1 MKPSLVLLLLLAIVK
16 TKTDEHVPNGSSA
29 IPTECVLQP
38 SWSVGAGFHPMFSFN
53 TSTCTLSKTI
63 EIEKDYVQIVGMP
76 TEVKCT
82 SAAGIQAS
90 QVTNFVMKNVSIY
103 GCGLENKIK
112 IQDGITY
119 YMRAA
124 VIIKNCT
131 NVTLQDVSLV
141 QSNGTGLVM
150 LSTGGTV
157 LIKDC
162 TFEDNSLNNNSIS
175 DLAVLSGGSGL
186 YIELPYCG
194 IRPKN
199 KFYLDFCNDNENKEV
214 KKISG
219 SKYHIRGCSFLRNFN
234 NNLKPNRHSDYY
246 TGLGAGG
253 GAAIVVGRDSEDNSF
268 LVEDCQFRNNDGAL
282 GGGLY
287 IALQDNANATKI
299 TFQNTTFEENAC
311 TRSVGLGGGVSAGFL
326 FESSKKVSNSI
337 QFIDC
342 VFTHNKAK
350 YGGGGSFYFS
360 KSLHTTN
367 SIELLRCNWTQNLAN
382 FGAAMKISPHL
393 YASDSADTSIN
404 FTVSNNFI
412 SSNNFNSSKKVR
424 GRATVLA
431 ETCKVKFLS
440 VNIFENN
447 TGSALCLDSSEAEFV
462 NGSHVTFSG
471 NKGFQGGAIA
481 LTGYSILKFGDNSR
495 FLFQDNQAQD
505 GGGAIFQLA
514 LSTRDIQ
521 ISRTCFIQ
529 YSGDTQKMIKDYNT
543 SFIFK
548 NNSGTP
554 RGRRSEQLSRFG
566 HSILVTSICPCHR
579 STAKCSQLPLNKTL
593 ECIGNFTFVHRNSHD
608 LSSFEKTV
616 TIPEKHIYVVPGK
629 LTQLNLTSMDDF
641 SNEAAAIYHM
651 SLKHNGSK
659 STVISDSKFTYV
671 SDNIKLYGQ
680 PGQNVTLYLES
691 TTVRHIT
698 LEVEATIQECPP
710 GFLNRNDKVLDRLEC
725 TCFPEISSSYS
736 GIRFCSNSKSRAYIM
751 HGYWIGYDSN
761 ATFAQEKDLVFS
773 YCHFGRCSSSE
784 RCSSSGRCLSNNSGF
799 TVLPINTNTTEL
811 NLIICGTHRT
821 GVFCSKCQPNSFMRY
836 HSRTFTCRPSKD
848 ECRLGW
854 LYYAVSEIIPV
865 TVFFVVLMVFDLR
878 LTSSSVNGLVLF
890 MQLSDSLQISGTNI
904 IPFPSATKTLL
915 QIFFVFTG
923 VFNLDFLE
931 LEELSYCLWP
941 NAKTSDLLAMKYL
954 TVAYAFGL
962 VVAMILFL
970 KYCNAKV
977 FVALRRKTSS
987 VFPVR
992 RHSPVIHGLTGFLI
1006 ICYSEATKVSL
1017 ILLTPAKLY
1026 SVGRDNIVHSHS
1038 TVSSCD
1044 GDLLFFRGNHLA
1056 YAIPALLVLVVLGLL
1071 PPLLLL
1077 SYPLCYKVFGLLKIS
1092 ESRFIKVLCLLIPLE
1107 KAKPFFD
1114 SFQNGLKDDCR
1125 FFAGLYFVYRLM
1137 TVATFALVSQSLM
1150 YFSLIALEL
1159 LLMLTLHGIFQ
1170 PLKKRRHNVVD
1181 GLLYGNLL
1189 AISLLTVLNCFLT
1202 FYYVNGQKYINIST
1216 SFQALLLY
1224 LPFLYASINVLIKLK
1239 NTRKCRK
1246 DSEELNY
1253 VTFSSSLDIVEDR
1266 CKEIEKF

>member
-1 MKPSLVLLLLLAIVK
+1 MNPRVLLLILVVAKVFCK
-16 TKTDEHVPNGSSA
+16 AQEQVPIGSSA
-29 IPTECVLQP
+29 ITKDCALAP
-38 SWSVGAGFHPMFSFN
+38 SLRKSGFYSIFSFN
-53 TSTCTLSKTI
+53 TSTCALSNATVI
-63 EIEKDYVQIVGMP
+63 ENDDNVLIVGMP
-76 TEVKCT
+76 TKIICNG
-82 SAAGIQAS
+82 AAGIQVRRIS
-90 QVTNFVMKNVSIY
+90 NFIMKHLTLS
-103 GCGLENKIK
+103 GCGGIDIKTNKQGDIL
-112 IQDGITY
+112 Y

-124 VIIKNCT
+124 VIIEDCT
-131 NVTLQDVSLV
+131 NITLQDVSLV
-141 QSNGTGLVM
+141 RSNGTGLVM

-157 LIKDC
+157 LINDC
-162 TFEDNSLNNNSIS
+162 TFEDNSLNNNSIPN
-175 DLAVLSGGSGL
+175 AVVYGGSGL
-186 YIELPYCG
+186 YIELPYCE
-194 IRPKN
+194 IRPTG
-199 KFYLDFCNDNENKEV
+199 LDHCNQKYV
-214 KKISG
+214 KTISG
-219 SKYHIRGCSFLRNFN
+219 SKYYIRSCTFSGNVNGNIKPSIRYSN
-234 NNLKPNRHSDYY
+234 NYIE
-246 TGLGAGG
+246 LGNGG
-253 GAAIVVGRDSEDNSF
+253 GAAIIVHRDSAVNSF
-268 LVEDCQFRNNDGAL
+268 LVEDCQFRNNSGSF

-287 IALQDNANATKI
+287 ILLKDNANATEVTVKS
-299 TFQNTTFEENAC
+299 TTFEDNTC
-311 TRSVGLGGGVSAGFL
+311 TQSAGLGGGVSAGFRSN
-326 FESSKKVSNSI
+326 SSRKVSNSI
-337 QFIDC
+337 KFVDC
-342 VFTHNKAK
+342 EFSHNKAN

-360 KSLHTTN
+360 KSVLTNN
-367 SIELLRCNWTQNLAN
+367 SIELLRCNWTQNSAIL
-382 FGAAMKISPHL
+382 GAAMKISPHL
-393 YASDSADTSIN
+393 YGSDFADASIN
-404 FTVSNNFI
+404 FVIGDNFI
-412 SSNNFNSSKKVR
+412 SSNELRSSTAVR
-424 GRATVLA
+424 GRATVHV
-431 ETCKVKFLS
+431 ETCKVKFLN
-440 VNIFENN
+440 VNTFENN
-447 TGSALCLDSSEAEFV
+447 SGSALYMDSSEAKFLD
-462 NGSHVTFSG
+462 GSHVTFSE
-471 NKGFQGGAIA
+471 NSGFQGGAIA
-481 LTGYSILKFGDNSR
+481 MTGYSALKFGDNSR
-495 FLFQDNQAQD
+495 FLFENNQAQD
-505 GGGAIFQLA
+505 GGGAIFQLTI
-514 LSTRDIQ
+514 SSRVVQ
-521 ISRTCFIQ
+521 IAKTCFIQ
-529 YSGDTQKMIKDYNT
+529 YSGDKQKMVKDYNT

-554 RGRRSEQLSRFG
+554 RGRQSEQLSRFG
-566 HSILVTSICPCHR
+566 HSILFTSIYPCHR
-579 STAKCSQLPLNKTL
+579 STAKCSQLPLNETL
-593 ECIGNFTFVHRNSHD
+593 DCIGNFTFVDRNSHD

-616 TIPEKHIYVVPGK
+616 TIPKKNIYIVPGK

-641 SNEAAAIYHM
+641 SNEIAAIYHM
-651 SLKHNGSK
+651 SFKHNDPNSPV
-659 STVISDSKFTYV
+659 TSDSKFSYV
-671 SDNIKLYGQ
+671 SDSIKLYGL
-680 PGQNVTLYLES
+680 PGQLVTLFLES
-691 TTVRHIT
+691 MTVRHIT

-710 GFLNRNDKVLDRLEC
+710 GFLNRKDEVSDRLEC

-773 YCHFGRCSSSE
+773 YCHFGRCLSNE
-784 RCSSSGRCLSNNSGF
+784 RCSSSGRCSSSESTF

-811 NLIICGTHRT
+811 NLRICGTHRT

-836 HSRTFTCRPSKD
+836 HSRTFACRPSKD
-848 ECRLGW
+848 KCRLGW

-1017 ILLTPAKLY
+1017 ILLTPVKLY
-1026 SVGRDNIVHSHS
+1026 SVGRDNAVHSHS

-1044 GDLLFFRGNHLA
+1044 GDLLFFQGSHLA

-1159 LLMLTLHGIFQ
+1159 LVMLILHGIFQ

-1181 GLLYGNLL
+1181 GVLYGNLL

-1224 LPFLYASINVLIKLK
+1224 LPFLYVAIFVVMKIK

-1246 DSEELNY
+1246 NSEEFNY
-1253 VTFSSSLDIVEDR
+1253 MRFSSSLDIVEDR
-1266 CKEIEKF
+1266 CKEIKTF